1 MNVVISGSPELSQ
14 KTRKLLGQIT
24 RDIDSL
30 AKDQASLEADTQAV
44 RSMNAADM
52 SGGQLDVLRGL
63 PSRRLDL
70 MRRELAIRNRLEA
83 EFYPARQSDRME
95 ASSRADAKYEQ
106 AMADVRQKLLSIGY
120 VDGPIS
126 DGVFN
131 SITPDMMGRHP
142 AVFAARNERNAAL
155 AIQTSHEDAQLNTR
169 EIQQPLQTFEQIKQR
184 AMSAVA

>member
-1 MNVVISGSPELSQ
+1 MNIVISGSPELSQ
-14 KTRKLLGQIT
+14 ETRKLLGQIT

-83 EFYPARQSDRME
+83 EFYPVRQSDRME

-120 VDGPIS
+120 VDGRMP
-126 DGVFN
+126 DGVFD

-142 AVFAARNERNAAL
+142 AVFAARNKRDAAL
-155 AIQTSHEDAQLNTR
+155 AARHTRDDEQFNAR
-169 EIQQPLQTFEQIKQR
+169 EIQQLLQAFEQIKQR